1 MAEEKIEDIQE
12 PTTDDV
18 DMLRMVLYKVRGVSP
33 VSTITHN
40 QSSDEE

>member
-1 MAEEKIEDIQE
+1 MAEEKIDEIQE
-12 PTTDDV
+12 PTMDDV

-33 VSTITHN
+33 ISTITHN